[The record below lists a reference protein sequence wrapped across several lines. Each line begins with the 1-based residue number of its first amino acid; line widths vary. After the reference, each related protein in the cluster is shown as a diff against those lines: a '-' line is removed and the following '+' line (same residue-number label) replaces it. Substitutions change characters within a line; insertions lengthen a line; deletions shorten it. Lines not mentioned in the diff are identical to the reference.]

1 MAAAV
6 DLLWLP
12 LGAGGVFVRLNGR
25 LFEALSA
32 RLQRR
37 ARRDLYHAALSV
49 TLDDVAYVIEQAPAL
64 HARRVRPGVVATG
77 PVGARWA
84 GRWRIFRYEIRLWR
98 GGRIADATEAVESP
112 RRLSDA
118 EEDARRTIEAAPLV
132 PTPTW
137 GRDEL
142 GLGEMWNSNSV
153 IAWILTA
160 AGIDAAAIEP
170 PAGGRAPG
178 WRAGIEA
185 ARGRAAT
192 GEAGG
197 RR

>member
-64 HARRVRPGVVATG
+64 HPRRVRPGVVATG

-132 PTPTW
+132 PNPTW

-178 WRAGIEA
+178 WQAGIEA